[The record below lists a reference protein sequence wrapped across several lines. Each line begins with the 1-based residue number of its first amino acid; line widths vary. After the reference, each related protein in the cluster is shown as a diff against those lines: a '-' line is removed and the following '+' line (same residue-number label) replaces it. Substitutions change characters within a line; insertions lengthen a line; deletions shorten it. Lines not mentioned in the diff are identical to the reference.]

1 MTHPQCKRSRIKDSS
16 RKEVVRIKIV
26 REEISS
32 LKETNRINK
41 ISRRGRAI
49 PVKTKVRIIWSTISS
64 NKMLRG
70 ITTMVG
76 RVQCQLRI
84 PSVIGRDRTQT
95 LCKYLHLSSVLK
107 QQDQL
112 S

>member
-49 PVKTKVRIIWSTISS
+49 PVKTKVRIIRSTISS

-84 PSVIGRDRTQT
+84 PSVIAGRDRTST

-107 QQDQL
+107 Q
-112 S
+112 